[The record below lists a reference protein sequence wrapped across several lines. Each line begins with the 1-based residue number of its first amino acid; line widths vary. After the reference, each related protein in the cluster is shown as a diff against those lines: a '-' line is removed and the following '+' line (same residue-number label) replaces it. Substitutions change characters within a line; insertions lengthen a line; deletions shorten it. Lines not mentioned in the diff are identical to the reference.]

1 MRHAPQTRASLI
13 LRLRNRDDL
22 DAWQQFTEI
31 YQPLVFR
38 LARRKGFQDSDAA
51 DVAQEVLLRVAGAVE
66 RFDPDASRGSFR
78 GWLFQIA
85 RNLMITF
92 LQKDQKRPIA
102 GGPEQLVALIEN
114 QADPS
119 SLESRLF
126 DEEYERQVFAWATQR
141 IRSLFQDS
149 TWQAFQRT
157 AIEQESAAGVAAE
170 LGMTVGAVYIARS
183 RVMKR
188 LREEVQLIMNSPQ
201 DSAGRR
207 GDIHHEG

>member
-1 MRHAPQTRASLI
+1 MRHAPKTRASLI

-51 DVAQEVLLRVAGAVE
+51 DVAQEVLLRVANAVE
-66 RFDPDASRGSFR
+66 RFDPESSKGSFR

-102 GGPEQLVALIEN
+102 GGPDQLMALVEN
-114 QADPS
+114 KADPE

-126 DEEYERQVFAWATQR
+126 DDEYERQVFSWATQR
-141 IRSLFQDS
+141 IRGSFQAN
-149 TWQAFQRT
+149 TWDAFWRT
-157 AIEQESAAGVAAE
+157 AIEQQSAVDVAAD
-170 LGMTVGAVYIARS
+170 LQLSVGAVYIARS
-183 RVMKR
+183 RVIKR
-188 LREEVQLIMNSPQ
+188 LRDEVQLILNDQ
-201 DSAGRR
+201 KE
-207 GDIHHEG
+207 EGHNED

>member
-1 MRHAPQTRASLI
+1 MRHAPKTRASLI

-22 DAWQQFTEI
+22 DAWQQFAEI

-66 RFDPDASRGSFR
+66 RFDPDAAKGSFR

-92 LQKDQKRPIA
+92 LHKDQKRPIA
-102 GGPEQLVALIEN
+102 GGPEQLVALVEN
-114 QADPS
+114 QADPNS
-119 SLESRLF
+119 MESRLF
-126 DEEYERQVFAWATQR
+126 DDEYERQVFAWATGR
-141 IRSLFQDS
+141 IRVLFQPA
-149 TWQAFQRT
+149 TWDAFRRT
-157 AIEQESAAGVAAE
+157 AIEQESPTDVAADLE
-170 LGMTVGAVYIARS
+170 MTVGAVYIARS

-188 LREEVQLIMNSPQ
+188 LREEVQLILKDHDQETN
-201 DSAGRR
+201 
-207 GDIHHEG
+207 HES